1 MELLISVFNSSLNIH
16 WLIRQHFLPWLAEF
30 AAHVY
35 LSQSRDNIY
44 CKIQWAWFPYKD
56 IFMNRKCLLIMLQES
71 MPPFYRA
78 ILLDGCTLGG
88 KTGAL
93 FDRRIAKY
101 SLDLLKNRL
110 SHIPPQDYYPLMHER
125 KRDYD
130 AVALPKII
138 RERDTEYQFYRLLW
152 FQRLLH
158 VSMYFSIPL
167 YR

>member
-1 MELLISVFNSSLNIH
+1 MLNIFFY
-16 WLIRQHFLPWLAEF
+16 LLKILFLYF
-30 AAHVY
+30 
-35 LSQSRDNIY
+35 
-44 CKIQWAWFPYKD
+44 
-56 IFMNRKCLLIMLQES
+56 
-71 MPPFYRA
+71 RA
-78 ILLDGCTLGG
+78 ILLDGGTIGG

-110 SHIPPQDYYPLMHER
+110 GHIPPQDFYPLMHER
-125 KRDYD
+125 RKDYD

-158 VSMYFSIPL
+158 VSGFISILVCYFNINAV
-167 YR
+167 

>member
-1 MELLISVFNSSLNIH
+1 
-16 WLIRQHFLPWLAEF
+16 
-30 AAHVY
+30 
-35 LSQSRDNIY
+35 
-44 CKIQWAWFPYKD
+44 
-56 IFMNRKCLLIMLQES
+56 